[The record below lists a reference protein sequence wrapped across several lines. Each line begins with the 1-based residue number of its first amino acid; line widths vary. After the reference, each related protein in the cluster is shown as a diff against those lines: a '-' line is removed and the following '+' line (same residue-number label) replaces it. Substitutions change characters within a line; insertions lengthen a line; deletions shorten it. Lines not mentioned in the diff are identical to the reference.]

1 VVHRAA
7 EQRAERRAERLA
19 GWPGRAAGIAVLALI
34 ATALLVFEYQFRHI
48 EAMTASAMIGLL
60 TPTVAATKA
69 PIIWFG
75 LGQPGA
81 FGLVITPDCSSALL
95 LVPLCLLGIGLMIP
109 RRLHAGRVAGGL
121 GGAAMLLVGGNMAR
135 IAVIALAVRIAG
147 LGLGYQVGHLIIG
160 SLVSIICI
168 AASLV
173 FLAWAITSPWRNRAG
188 RAAGAVPGGPALAH
202 PE

>member
-1 VVHRAA
+1 MRVAG
-7 EQRAERRAERLA
+7 A
-19 GWPGRAAGIAVLALI
+19 GWPGRAAAIAALAVT
-34 ATALLVFEYQFRHI
+34 ATALLVFEYPFRHL
-48 EAMTASAMIGLL
+48 EAVAASAMIGLT
-60 TPTVAATKA
+60 TPTLAATKA

-95 LVPLCLLGIGLMIP
+95 LVPLCLLGIGLVIP

-121 GGAAMLLVGGNMAR
+121 GGAAVLLVGGNMAR
-135 IAVIALAVRIAG
+135 IGVIAVAVRIAG

-168 AASLV
+168 AVSLV
-173 FLAWAITSPWRNRAG
+173 FLAWAITSPWWNRAG
-188 RAAGAVPGGPALAH
+188 RAAGAGPGGPALPH

>member
-1 VVHRAA
+1 V
-7 EQRAERRAERLA
+7 RLA
-19 GWPGRAAGIAVLALI
+19 VAGSPGRAAAIAALA
-34 ATALLVFEYQFRHI
+34 ATATVLLVFEYQFRHI
-48 EAMTASAMIGLL
+48 EAVAASAMIGLT
-60 TPTVAATKA
+60 TPTLAATKA

-121 GGAAMLLVGGNMAR
+121 GGAAVLLVGGNLAR
-135 IAVIALAVRIAG
+135 IGVIAVTVRIAG

-173 FLAWAITSPWRNRAG
+173 FLAWTITSPWRHP
-188 RAAGAVPGGPALAH
+188 AGAGSPQVN
-202 PE
+202 

>member
-1 VVHRAA
+1 LVRKT
-7 EQRAERRAERLA
+7 AERRAVRLAVA
-19 GWPGRAAGIAVLALI
+19 GWPGRAAAIAALALT
-34 ATALLVFEYQFRHI
+34 ASALLVFEYQFRHL
-48 EAMTASAMIGLL
+48 EAVTASAMIGLM
-60 TPTVAATKA
+60 TPTLAATKA

-121 GGAAMLLVGGNMAR
+121 GGAAVLLIGGNMAR
-135 IAVIALAVRIAG
+135 IGVIAVAVRIAG

-173 FLAWAITSPWRNRAG
+173 FLAWTITSPWRRRSG
-188 RAAGAVPGGPALAH
+188 QPALAH